1 LKRAVIWTA
10 LWISLA
16 MALGAVIWATRGATD
31 ANQYFSA
38 YLIEMALSVD
48 NVFVFAILLR
58 TFAIPSHLQR
68 GLLNWGVLGALI
80 GRAGFILAGVSV
92 LEHFRPALYILGGF
106 LVIAGLRMARQQEME
121 IDPEGNLAVRLL
133 RRVFPGATPWLAALV
148 AIETTDLVLA
158 ADSVPAALAV
168 TTNTFLVFSSN
179 ALAVIGL
186 RSLYFVVSG
195 MMDHLR
201 YLHVGLAVVLVF
213 VGAKIIAADAVH
225 IPTSASLLVIV
236 SVILISAAASLLGRR
251 ERRERRGGRP
261 PTDLI

>member
-16 MALGAVIWATRGATD
+16 TALGAVIWASRGAAD

-58 TFAIPSHLQR
+58 TFAIPSHVQR
-68 GLLNWGVLGALI
+68 RLLSLGVLGALI
-80 GRAGFILAGVSV
+80 GRAVFIVAGVSV
-92 LEHFRPALYILGGF
+92 LNHFRPALYILGGF
-106 LVIAGLRMARQQEME
+106 LVVAGIRIARQHEVE
-121 IDPEGNLAVRLL
+121 IDPEGNLAVRAL
-133 RRVFPGATPWLAALV
+133 RRVFPGATHWLAALV

-168 TTNTFLVFSSN
+168 TTNPVLVFCSN
-179 ALAVIGL
+179 AFAVIGL
-186 RSLYFVVSG
+186 RSLYFVVAA
-195 MMDHLR
+195 MMDRLR

-213 VGAKIIAADAVH
+213 VGAKIIVQDAIH
-225 IPTSASLLVIV
+225 IPTSVSLFVIV
-236 SVILISAAASLLGRR
+236 TIILISAIASLV
-251 ERRERRGGRP
+251 ERRGGRP
-261 PTDLI
+261 RTDLI